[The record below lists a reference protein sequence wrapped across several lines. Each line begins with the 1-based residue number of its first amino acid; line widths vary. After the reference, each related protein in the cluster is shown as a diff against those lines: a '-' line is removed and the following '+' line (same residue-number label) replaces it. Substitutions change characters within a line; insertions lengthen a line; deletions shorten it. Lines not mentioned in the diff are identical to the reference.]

1 MMLKYQSKLLPQTIT
16 LTTMK
21 KILLILGF
29 ICVISF
35 SANASA
41 NSLNSASDDS
51 LTLNLN
57 ADLVS
62 RYVWRG
68 MLVSGNPN
76 IQPYASISYK
86 GLTFGAWG
94 SFGLST
100 PFAETD
106 LYLSYSVG
114 PITLTVNDYY
124 AADSVENFSYFN
136 FKKKET
142 LHALEGQITYTGP
155 ESFPISLT
163 AATFFAGADDS
174 DSDGEN
180 DYSTYLEVAYT
191 SEISGLPLK
200 LFVGGTAGKG
210 IYSDKANIVNV
221 GATITKNLKISNSYE
236 LPIFGSLSVN
246 PYTED
251 MFFVFGITF

>member
-1 MMLKYQSKLLPQTIT
+1 
-16 LTTMK
+16 MK
-21 KILLILGF
+21 KTLLAIVFAFALL
-29 ICVISF
+29 
-35 SANASA
+35 SATNV
-41 NSLNSASDDS
+41 NSNTLNSASEDS
-51 LTLNLN
+51 LSLNIN
-57 ADLVS
+57 ADFVS

-68 MLVSGNPN
+68 LLTSGNPN

-86 GLTFGAWG
+86 GLTFGAWS

-106 LYLSYSVG
+106 LYLSYSAG
-114 PITLTVNDYY
+114 PVTLTVNDYY
-124 AADSVENFSYFN
+124 AADSLENFSYFN
-136 FKKKET
+136 YNKKET
-142 LHALEGQITYTGP
+142 LHAFEAQITYNGP

-174 DSDGEN
+174 DEDGDN
-180 DYSTYLEVAYT
+180 DYSTYLEIAYS

-200 LFVGGTAGKG
+200 LFVGGTTGKG
-210 IYSDKANIVNV
+210 IYSDNANIINV
-221 GATITKNLKISNSYE
+221 GATISKSLKISSSYE
-236 LPIFGSLSVN
+236 LPIFGTLSVN